1 MTIPLQDLR
10 VLIVEDDPQS
20 AKFLQKVLAKL
31 GVHQAYNSVDGREA
45 QEFLDAAD
53 DMVDLIICDWEMP
66 RMTGIEL
73 LQQVRTVYP
82 NMPFIMVTGNPD
94 AESVKTAIKYHVNG
108 YIGKPYSP
116 QQIAD
121 SLTTLAMTLG
131 SDS

>member
-1 MTIPLQDLR
+1 MTIQLQDLR

-31 GVHQAYNSVDGREA
+31 GVHQAYRSVDGREA

-73 LQQVRTVYP
+73 LQQVRTVHLD
-82 NMPFIMVTGNPD
+82 MPFIMVTGNAD
-94 AESVKTAIKYHVNG
+94 AESAKLAAKYGVNG
-108 YIGKPYSP
+108 YISKPYLP

>member
-82 NMPFIMVTGNPD
+82 NMPFIMVTGNTD

>member
-1 MTIPLQDLR
+1 MTIQLQDLR

-31 GVHQAYNSVDGREA
+31 GVHQAYRSVDGREA

-73 LQQVRTVYP
+73 LQQVRTVHLD
-82 NMPFIMVTGNPD
+82 MPFIMVTGNAD
-94 AESVKTAIKYHVNG
+94 AESVKLAAKYGVNG
-108 YIGKPYSP
+108 YISKPYLP

>member
-1 MTIPLQDLR
+1 MTIQLHDLR
-10 VLIVEDDPQS
+10 VLIVEDDPQA

-31 GVHQAYNSVDGREA
+31 GVHQAYRSVDGREA

-73 LQQVRTVYP
+73 LQQVRTVHLD
-82 NMPFIMVTGNPD
+82 MPFIMVTGNAD
-94 AESVKTAIKYHVNG
+94 AESVKLAAKCGVNG
-108 YIGKPYSP
+108 YISKPYLP

>member
-53 DMVDLIICDWEMP
+53 DMIDLIICDWEMP

-73 LQQVRTVYP
+73 LQQVRTVHLD
-82 NMPFIMVTGNPD
+82 MPFIMVTGNTE